1 MIMWMIRAILLAL
14 LGAYVGLAALLIRR
28 RERYSR
34 IVENRVSNI
43 ALVAIDLVI
52 TCALVT
58 LPPAAGWH
66 ARPDWLRPGAVRVG
80 FGAAGTVLVCAGL
93 GLALC
98 ALLQRKALGLQSA
111 PAGLITS
118 HAYRYF
124 RHPIYTGIL
133 WMSPGLALLTRN
145 PDGLMVLP
153 ALFAA
158 YAVLMLLEEHD
169 LGITFGEQ
177 YAAYR
182 QTTKM
187 FGPVWLWAVILA
199 VILLIVV
206 STRL

>member
-1 MIMWMIRAILLAL
+1 MWVIRVILLILLA
-14 LGAYVGLAALLIRR
+14 AFVGLAALLMRR

-34 IVENRVSNI
+34 VVENRAINI

-80 FGAAGTVLVCAGL
+80 FGAAGTALVCAGL

-98 ALLQRKALGLQSA
+98 ALLQRKVLGLQSA

-133 WMSPGLALLTRN
+133 WMSLGLALLTRN

-153 ALFAA
+153 ALFVA
-158 YAVLMLLEEHD
+158 YVVFMLLEEHD
-169 LGITFGEQ
+169 LGVTFGEQ

-182 QTTKM
+182 QTTRR
-187 FGPVWLWAVILA
+187 FGPMWLWAAILVA
-199 VILLIVV
+199 ILLIVV
-206 STRL
+206 ATRV